1 MDSNKNRFLIK
12 NCTGKNKMYSSI
24 EILILRL
31 EFIQDCLNL
40 INYILYSDLSKDS
53 SIIRIKELLDKINIV
68 SEIDDI
74 INNI

>member
-1 MDSNKNRFLIK
+1 MVYKP
-12 NCTGKNKMYSSI
+12 I

-53 SIIRIKELLDKINIV
+53 SMIRIKEILDKINTV